1 MASNVQYFAQTVQTQ
16 TDGNSQQWKQA
27 YDWGNH
33 TVPGYITGLIDDN
46 TPILGGN
53 LNISPYNIIGTGNIH
68 ISGNITTSSGNFNQ
82 IVFNTSLAD
91 PDLSQGQIQWNSTEG
106 TLDLGL
112 SNNYAMHIGEE
123 IHYRVRNNTSSIIHA
138 GQPVYATGVTHGG
151 NPRITVAPYIANG
164 TIREVRFVGLM
175 TQDCLANENGYTT
188 DFGYIRKLDTRG
200 DATTY
205 GTIDKL
211 WSTGEPPWNI
221 GDILYVHPIESG
233 KLTTIEPKHSIVTA
247 IVIRVHQNNGK
258 ILVRPTSYGH
268 LDDNHDVS
276 FIGINHNDVLVY
288 NSGTDYWENN
298 NTVIFSDI
306 NNMTEATGV
315 NNIVTISQNGYN
327 NLAISSGGPGY
338 DPNTLY
344 FIV

>member
-53 LNISPYNIIGTGNIH
+53 LNISSYNIIGTGNIH

-82 IVFNTSLAD
+82 IVFNTSLAY

-112 SNNYAMHIGEE
+112 SDNYAMHIGEE
-123 IHYRVRNNTSSIIHA
+123 LLYRVRNNTGSTLLA
-138 GQPVYATGVTHGG
+138 GTAVYATGLTPGG
-151 NPRITVAPYIANG
+151 NNRIEVAPKAADG
-164 TIREVRFVGLM
+164 SIREIRFMGLM
-175 TQDCLANENGYTT
+175 TADCNTGLNGYTT
-188 DFGYIRKLDTRG
+188 HFGYIRGIDTRG
-200 DATTY
+200 DATSN
-205 GTIDKL
+205 GTTNKL
-211 WSTGEPPWNI
+211 WASGEPVWPE
-221 GDILYVHPIESG
+221 GDILYVHPTVAG
-233 KLTTIEPKHSIVTA
+233 KLTKIEPKHSISVA
-247 IVIRVHQNNGK
+247 IILNRHQNQGK
-258 ILVRPTSYGH
+258 IFVRPTSYGH